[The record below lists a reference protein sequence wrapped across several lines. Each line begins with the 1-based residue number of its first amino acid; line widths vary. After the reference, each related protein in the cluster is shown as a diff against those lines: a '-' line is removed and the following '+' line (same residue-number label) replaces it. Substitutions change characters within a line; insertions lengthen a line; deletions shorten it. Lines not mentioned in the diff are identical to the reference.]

1 MTTTAPNRPA
11 QYPGNTWPA
20 KGARPARASTWA
32 VLSLRA
38 RLTVT
43 TLVLALVLV
52 ALSSGTSWFLMRRLA
67 RHQVEAAVGSVCALL
82 AHGVTAGLDFD
93 SRASVRD
100 ALTGVFRLEEVRYA
114 AVTAPDGSL
123 YMSLGD
129 PFGSDP
135 GNRIPEDLELNWSKK
150 LLVGHAP
157 IRDASSRVIGV
168 LHLGYS
174 TARMQGEL
182 QQGLLLLLLA
192 GAGLALTALFAS
204 RNFGRKLSAPILELA
219 DAARK
224 MAEGKFEKPLEIR
237 TQDEV
242 GIVAMTFN
250 GMARKLEESRVEIE
264 RQNRE
269 LEQKVRER
277 TAELRLKNVALAQQ
291 SEKALEASRLKSAF
305 LANMS
310 HELRTPLNAI
320 LALSELLSDEV
331 TGPLENDEQRNQI
344 QMIHQSGENL
354 LRLISDVLDLSK
366 IEAGRMEI
374 HYEETDIQKSVLQA
388 AEQMRGL
395 AANKGIEYR
404 IRLEGEG
411 TGWADADRIRQV
423 MANLVAN
430 AVKFTERGFVEITS
444 QLDLGGEQLSIAVR
458 DSGIGIAADNH
469 ERIFQEFRQVDG
481 SASRRFGGT
490 GLGLA
495 ISRRL
500 ARLMGGDVSIA
511 SEAGK
516 GSVFTLT
523 VPVYRQKPGPEVTVD
538 LEADSLPPSPQS
550 VDDDGELRAA

>member
-1 MTTTAPNRPA
+1 MTLPDSPRPNRDQAGPA
-11 QYPGNTWPA
+11 A
-20 KGARPARASTWA
+20 SARGVQRSMW
-32 VLSLRA
+32 VFFSLRA
-38 RLTVT
+38 RLTIT

-52 ALSSGTSWFLMRRLA
+52 ALSFGTNWFLMRRLA
-67 RHQVEAAVGSVCALL
+67 RHQVEGAVGSVCALL

-100 ALTGVFRLEEVRYA
+100 ALAGVFRLEEVRYA
-114 AVTAPDGSL
+114 AVTSPDGSL

-129 PFGSDP
+129 PIGS
-135 GNRIPEDLELNWSKK
+135 GLEKRIPEDLELRWSRT
-150 LLVGHAP
+150 LLIGHAP
-157 IRDASSRVIGV
+157 IRDASSRIIGV

-192 GAGLALTALFAS
+192 GGLLALAAFFAS
-204 RNFGRKLSAPILELA
+204 RNFGRRLTAPILELA
-219 DAARK
+219 DAARS
-224 MAEGKFEKPLEIR
+224 MAEGKFEKPLEVR
-237 TQDEV
+237 TQDEI

-250 GMARKLEESRVEIE
+250 GMARKLEESMNEIE

-277 TAELRLKNVALAQQ
+277 TAELRQKNVALARQ
-291 SEKALEASRLKSAF
+291 SENALEASRLKSAF

-344 QMIHQSGENL
+344 LMIHQSGENL

-374 HYEETDIQKSVLQA
+374 RYEETDIQKSLLRA

-395 AANKGIEYR
+395 AVSKGIEYR
-404 IRLEGEG
+404 VRFEGEG
-411 TGWADADRIRQV
+411 CGWVDADRIRQV

-430 AVKFTERGFVEITS
+430 AIKFTERGYVEITG
-444 QLDLGGEQLSIAVR
+444 QIDLSAELLTVTVR

-481 SASRRFGGT
+481 STSRRFGGT

-500 ARLMGGDVSIA
+500 ARLMGGDVVIS
-511 SEAGK
+511 SEVGK
-516 GSVFTLT
+516 GSAFTLQ
-523 VPVYRQKPGPEVTVD
+523 VPVYRQKPEPDAGLDDEANAVSAAPFHTDEEDD
-538 LEADSLPPSPQS
+538 LRVA
-550 VDDDGELRAA
+550 

>member
-1 MTTTAPNRPA
+1 M
-11 QYPGNTWPA
+11 W
-20 KGARPARASTWA
+20 
-32 VLSLRA
+32 VFFSLRA
-38 RLTVT
+38 RLTIT

-52 ALSSGTSWFLMRRLA
+52 ALSFGTNWVLMRRLA
-67 RHQVEAAVGSVCALL
+67 RHQVEGAVGSVCALL

-100 ALTGVFRLEEVRYA
+100 ALAGVFRLEEVRYA
-114 AVTAPDGSL
+114 AVTSPDGSL

-129 PFGSDP
+129 PIGS
-135 GNRIPEDLELNWSKK
+135 GLEKRIPEDLELRWSRT
-150 LLVGHAP
+150 LLIGHAP
-157 IRDASSRVIGV
+157 IRDASSRIIGV

-192 GAGLALTALFAS
+192 GGLLALAAFFAA
-204 RNFGRKLSAPILELA
+204 RNFGRRLTAPILELA
-219 DAARK
+219 DAARS
-224 MAEGKFEKPLEIR
+224 MAEGKFEKPLEIH
-237 TQDEV
+237 TQDEI

-250 GMARKLEESRVEIE
+250 GMARKLEESMNEIE

-277 TAELRLKNVALAQQ
+277 TAELRQKNVALARQ
-291 SEKALEASRLKSAF
+291 SENALEASRLKSAF

-331 TGPLENDEQRNQI
+331 TGPLDNDEQRNQI
-344 QMIHQSGENL
+344 IMIHQSGENL

-374 HYEETDIQKSVLQA
+374 RYEETDIQKSLLRA

-395 AANKGIEYR
+395 AVSKGIEYR
-404 IRLEGEG
+404 VRFEGEG
-411 TGWADADRIRQV
+411 SGWVDADRIRQV

-430 AVKFTERGFVEITS
+430 AIKFTERGYVEITG
-444 QLDLGGEQLSIAVR
+444 QLDLSAELLTVTVR

-481 SASRRFGGT
+481 STSRRFGGT

-500 ARLMGGDVSIA
+500 ARLMGGDVVIS
-511 SEAGK
+511 SEVGK
-516 GSVFTLT
+516 GSAFTLQ
-523 VPVYRQKPGPEVTVD
+523 VPVYRQKPEPDAGV
-538 LEADSLPPSPQS
+538 
-550 VDDDGELRAA
+550 DGEANALSAAPFHPDEEGDLRVA

>member
-1 MTTTAPNRPA
+1 MMLPDSPRPSRQEA
-11 QYPGNTWPA
+11 GPA
-20 KGARPARASTWA
+20 AGTHGVRRSRWA
-32 VLSLRA
+32 FFSLRA
-38 RLTVT
+38 RLTIT
-43 TLVLALVLV
+43 TLILALVLV
-52 ALSSGTSWFLMRRLA
+52 ALSFGTNWFLMRRLA
-67 RHQVEAAVGSVCALL
+67 RHQVEGAVGSVCALL

-100 ALTGVFRLEEVRYA
+100 ALAGVFRLEEVRYA
-114 AVTAPDGSL
+114 AVTSPDGSL

-129 PFGSDP
+129 PIGS
-135 GNRIPEDLELNWSKK
+135 GLEERIPEDLELQWSRT
-150 LLVGHAP
+150 LLIGHAP
-157 IRDASSRVIGV
+157 IRDASSRIIGV

-192 GAGLALTALFAS
+192 GGLLALAAFFVS
-204 RNFGRKLSAPILELA
+204 RNFGRRLTAPILELA
-219 DAARK
+219 DAARS
-224 MAEGKFEKPLEIR
+224 MAEGKFEKPLEIH
-237 TQDEV
+237 TQDEI

-250 GMARKLEESRVEIE
+250 GMAGKLEESMNEIE

-277 TAELRLKNVALAQQ
+277 TAELRQKNVALARQ
-291 SEKALEASRLKSAF
+291 SENALEASRLKSAF

-344 QMIHQSGENL
+344 LMIHQSGESL

-374 HYEETDIQKSVLQA
+374 RYEETDIQKSLLRA

-395 AANKGIEYR
+395 AVSKGIEYR
-404 IRLEGEG
+404 VRFEGEG
-411 TGWADADRIRQV
+411 CGWVDADRIRQV

-430 AVKFTERGFVEITS
+430 AIKFTERGYVEIAG
-444 QLDLGGEQLSIAVR
+444 QLDLSAELLTVTVR

-481 SASRRFGGT
+481 STSRRFGGT

-500 ARLMGGDVSIA
+500 ARLMGGDVVIS
-511 SEAGK
+511 SEVGR
-516 GSVFTLT
+516 GSTFTVQ
-523 VPVYRQKPGPEVTVD
+523 VPVYRQKPEPETVADCEAIAAPPAHVHADEEDD
-538 LEADSLPPSPQS
+538 LRVA
-550 VDDDGELRAA
+550 

>member
-1 MTTTAPNRPA
+1 MGGKRA
-11 QYPGNTWPA
+11 Q
-20 KGARPARASTWA
+20 RAGWGFF
-32 VLSLRA
+32 SLRA

-52 ALSSGTSWFLMRRLA
+52 VLSTGTNWFLMRRLA
-67 RHQVEAAVGSVCALL
+67 RHQVEGAVGSVCALL

-100 ALTGVFRLEEVRYA
+100 ALAGVFRLEEVRYA
-114 AVTAPDGSL
+114 AVTSPDGNL

-129 PFGSDP
+129 QIDTELGKK
-135 GNRIPEDLELNWSKK
+135 IPADLELNWTRN

-182 QQGLLLLLLA
+182 QQGLFLLLLV
-192 GAGLALTALFAS
+192 GGSLALSAFYVS
-204 RNFGRKLSAPILELA
+204 RRFGRKLTAPILELA
-219 DAARK
+219 DAASD
-224 MAEGKFEKPLEIR
+224 MAEGRFEKPLEIR

-242 GIVAMTFN
+242 GVVAATFN
-250 GMARKLEESRVEIE
+250 TMARKLEESRREIE

-269 LEQKVRER
+269 LEQTVRER
-277 TAELRLKNVALAQQ
+277 TGELRLKNVALAQQ

-320 LALSELLSDEV
+320 LALSELLSDEI
-331 TGPLENDEQRNQI
+331 TGPLANDEQRNQI
-344 QMIHQSGENL
+344 QMIHQSGQNL

-374 HYEETDIQKSVLQA
+374 QYEETDIQKSIQQA
-388 AEQMRGL
+388 AEQMRGM
-395 AANKGIEYR
+395 AVNKGVEYR
-404 IRLEGEG
+404 LRQEGEG
-411 TGWADADRIRQV
+411 AVWVDADRIRQV
-423 MANLVAN
+423 LANLVAN
-430 AVKFTERGFVEITS
+430 AVKFTERGFVEISS
-444 QLDLGGEQLSIAVR
+444 QLDIENEQLTIHVR
-458 DSGIGIAADNH
+458 DSGIGISHDNH

-481 SASRRFGGT
+481 STSRRFGGT

-500 ARLMGGDVSIA
+500 ARLMGGDISIVS
-511 SEAGK
+511 EVGK
-516 GSVFTLT
+516 GATFSFQ
-523 VPVYRQKPGPEVTVD
+523 VPVYLRKPETGTPGECEGSD
-538 LEADSLPPSPQS
+538 PALPPSDAPLEDADRR
-550 VDDDGELRAA
+550 VA

>member
-1 MTTTAPNRPA
+1 MSRTTPNAPASRRDKGGSA
-11 QYPGNTWPA
+11 AVPGSEQESVW
-20 KGARPARASTWA
+20 GF
-32 VLSLRA
+32 VSLRA
-38 RLTVT
+38 RLTIT

-52 ALSSGTSWFLMRRLA
+52 ALSSGTNWFLMRRLA
-67 RHQVEAAVGSVCALL
+67 RHQVEGAVGSVCALL

-100 ALTGVFRLEEVRYA
+100 ALAGVFRLEEVRYA
-114 AVTAPDGSL
+114 AVTSPDGSL

-129 PFGSDP
+129 PITTELGK
-135 GNRIPEDLELNWSKK
+135 RIPQDLELNWSSR

-174 TARMQGEL
+174 TTRMQGEL
-182 QQGLLLLLLA
+182 QQGLFLLLLVGALLA
-192 GAGLALTALFAS
+192 FAAFFAS
-204 RNFGRKLSAPILELA
+204 RRFGRKLTAPILELA
-219 DAARK
+219 DAATS
-224 MAEGKFEKPLEIR
+224 MAEGRFQKPLEIR
-237 TQDEV
+237 SQDEV
-242 GIVAMTFN
+242 GIVARTFN
-250 GMARKLEESRVEIE
+250 GMAQRLEESRREIE

-269 LEQKVRER
+269 LEQTVRER

-331 TGPLENDEQRNQI
+331 TGPLDNDEQRNQI

-374 HYEETDIQKSVLQA
+374 RYEETDIQKSVQRA

-395 AANKGIEYR
+395 AVNKGIDYR
-404 IRLEGEG
+404 LRLEGDG
-411 TGWADADRIRQV
+411 VVWVDADRIRQV

-430 AVKFTERGFVEITS
+430 ALKFTERGFVEIVS
-444 QLDLGGEQLSIAVR
+444 VLDLDGDQLTISVR
-458 DSGIGIAADNH
+458 DSGIGISSENH

-481 SASRRFGGT
+481 STSRKFGGT

-500 ARLMGGDVSIA
+500 ARLMGGDVSIT

-516 GSVFTLT
+516 GSLFTFQL
-523 VPVYRQKPGPEVTVD
+523 PVYRQLPDAHGTANTTLEDEPSEIPGMDTGPGA
-538 LEADSLPPSPQS
+538 L
-550 VDDDGELRAA
+550 AA